1 MSSGRHRKP
10 ADHTRTMV
18 RVGVAAATITGPL
31 ALSGAALAAPAS
43 PDSDATWDKLAK
55 CESTSNWD
63 ADTGNSFKGGL
74 QFTDSTWKE
83 FGGKKYASSAD
94 QASRKEQ
101 IAVARK
107 VHAEQGWKA
116 WPTCTKKLG
125 MR

>member
-1 MSSGRHRKP
+1 MSGRHRKP

-43 PDSDATWDKLAK
+43 PDSDATWDRLAK

-83 FGGKKYASSAD
+83 FGGKQYASSAD

-101 IAVARK
+101 IAVAK
-107 VHAEQGWKA
+107 NVHEEQGWKA